1 MMMHSMGC
9 KVIVVMAA
17 HPIGC
22 KMIVVMV
29 KMEPA
34 LLRLPRQRG

>member
-1 MMMHSMGC
+1 
-9 KVIVVMAA
+9 VIVVMAA